1 MFKKYCLSVFALFML
16 MAPPLGAAQ
25 SADMRDHAQDSAQSL
40 LAAFSSYTDLRLLSI
55 QHSLKILAST
65 TEAKSLSWQK
75 MESLLSGYQKSTGG
89 LIVWFVQPDG
99 TYFTVEKGKVGVK
112 LSDRSYFA
120 PLMSGSVI
128 DGELVI
134 SKSTGK
140 RSAIIAVPIL
150 EGGKVVGA
158 IGASVFLEVLAEQVT
173 AALALSASDISFFA
187 LAPNGLTALHKKTNR
202 EFLDP
207 RDLGSATLKKAA
219 NEILMNPAGSTT
231 YDFDFVAKKAV
242 YRESPLTK
250 WKFAIVFE

>member
-1 MFKKYCLSVFALFML
+1 MFRKYYLSFFALFML
-16 MAPPLGAAQ
+16 VAPQLGAAQ
-25 SADMRDHAQDSAQSL
+25 AADMRDHAQDSAQSL

-55 QHSLKILAST
+55 QQSLKILAST
-65 TEAKSLSWQK
+65 TEAESLSWQK
-75 MESLLSGYQKSTGG
+75 MESLLSGYQKSTNG

-99 TYFTVEKGKVGVK
+99 TYFTIDEGKMGVK
-112 LSDRSYFA
+112 LSDRSYFSS
-120 PLMSGSVI
+120 LMSGSVI

-158 IGASVFLEVLAEQVT
+158 IGASVFLEVLAEQVS
-173 AALALSASDISFFA
+173 AALALSADISFFA

-219 NEILMNPAGSTT
+219 NEMLSNSAGSTT
-231 YDFDFVAKKAV
+231 YDFDSVTKKAV
-242 YRESPLTK
+242 YRESPLTQ